1 MRLFD
6 FSNLKKIEWNC
17 STLICKIDSKPSGS
31 WGFGHSPPNA
41 LHDRYNNAILHYMF
55 FEQYCKGGK
64 LKYCEVCGK
73 LILVNGKERTKYCK
87 PCGKKINIE
96 KTYKNQRK

>member
-1 MRLFD
+1 MPQPQEVLGVLAYFWR
-6 FSNLKKIEWNC
+6 
-17 STLICKIDSKPSGS
+17 T
-31 WGFGHSPPNA
+31 HPNA

-73 LILVNGKERTKYCK
+73 LILATNNKAKYCK
-87 PCGKKINIE
+87 PCAKKVNIE
-96 KTYKNQRK
+96 KTNSKIDCKMENY

>member
-1 MRLFD
+1 ML
-6 FSNLKKIEWNC
+6 WH
-17 STLICKIDSKPSGS
+17 T
-31 WGFGHSPPNA
+31 HPNA

-73 LILVNGKERTKYCK
+73 LILVKGKASTKYCDK
-87 PCGKKINIE
+87 CKRE
-96 KTYKNQRK
+96 KELENTRLRVNKHRNERQV